1 MSNAPSVALK
11 CRRLSLFWASA
22 VWTENAAAATRW
34 QATAIDFQTHKW
46 PTFFMAIEHTHI
58 SSRILHTPHLSKKP
72 LGLTLNALSLLI
84 CHSLL
89 SRFNSVPLFLS
100 CFNMPVIQN
109 RHRWAWDR
117 NALGLFTILNLCN
130 LRQLAYQRCYGDS
143 VAESCLHFDDPLNF
157 PVPTSCSLISILGKC
172 DRSVTMCLQAHP
184 RSSERESW

>member
-1 MSNAPSVALK
+1 MSHWNVAVCRCFGHLL
-11 CRRLSLFWASA
+11 CEPRTLRRLHDDKRLRSTSRRTSDQHSL
-22 VWTENAAAATRW
+22 
-34 QATAIDFQTHKW
+34 W
-46 PTFFMAIEHTHI
+46 PFSIEHTHI

-109 RHRWAWDR
+109 RHRWAWNR
-117 NALGLFTILNLCN
+117 NALGLCIILNRCN